1 MRIRIIKSPPAPL
14 MDGFD
19 VRDMVEDQIREV
31 DSRTANYLVIAGY
44 GVRIRANDDYP
55 HDRNR
60 GVPRTQQTSNPRPEN
75 DFRDAPDR
83 NRNVIPQEPPG
94 NGRASHSLE
103 LSRPGA
109 GTRQEQSRPEEAADK
124 RQIAEPREE

>member
-19 VRDMVEDQIREV
+19 VRDMVAEQIRDV

-44 GVRIRANDDYP
+44 AVRIRANDDHP

-60 GVPRTQQTSNPRPEN
+60 RVSPSEWNSTPPPDG
-75 DFRDAPDR
+75 DFREASR
-83 NRNVIPQEPPG
+83 G
-94 NGRASHSLE
+94 NGNGTAAEGHGRGRAQLRAE
-103 LSRPGA
+103 LSGPRRGA
-109 GTRQEQSRPEEAADK
+109 GQEQSRPEKATDE
-124 RQIAEPREE
+124 RQIAEPMEE